1 METTLGDLVGYAI
14 RFESVASQNTKIKY
28 LTDGILLRE
37 IISDPMLLTYSV
49 IIIDEAHEWSLHSDI
64 LFNLLKQ
71 IVKSWSDLKLIVT
84 SATMNIEKFQE
95 YFEFAPV
102 VMVQGRSFPV
112 EIQYD
117 STFIDDFL
125 IAVVKKAI
133 QIHIKE

>member
-1 METTLGDLVGYAI
+1 
-14 RFESVASQNTKIKY
+14 
-28 LTDGILLRE
+28 
-37 IISDPMLLTYSV
+37 
-49 IIIDEAHEWSLHSDI
+49 
-64 LFNLLKQ
+64 
-71 IVKSWSDLKLIVT
+71 
-84 SATMNIEKFQE
+84 MNIEKFQE